1 LVDGTSVAQVEFLN
15 IRRDRALWD
24 SIPILNT
31 QVSTIRRGVGR
42 CRFNGEDALG
52 DGVRRDWFT
61 TVARDIFLSSGFSQ
75 QRQGLTMIAP
85 QGESDVLRTVGRFI
99 ALSLVEGVQIGVKLP
114 RSYYARLLDRD
125 VTVEMIAEFDSSLA
139 NSLRHARDCGDT
151 EIVLYG
157 VPIADSGF
165 EDVVTVENRHVQL
178 QAALNNVGVN
188 RQTERFETLY
198 HGFHEILPID
208 ILGGFTEEDLDN
220 FIFGNP
226 IINVDDL
233 RNHITLRG
241 YDQDSEQIGWLFNVL
256 EGLSQ
261 EELREFVRF
270 VTSNT
275 QLPFGGF
282 GSLNPPI
289 RIEAFTFV
297 VDRDNYPTS
306 RTCFHQL
313 NLPIYPTFESLRDG
327 LRGAISVNNF
337 AGMGEGIFQAPRPVQ
352 PVAIQ
357 EELYT
362 GFTVAFS
369 QVILVGYTHD
379 SPQIEWLTQMMGMFT
394 EQERRSVVRFVTG
407 HSELPSGY
415 GSNRRIRISRV
426 PYNPHNPMPTA
437 DQSAYQFNFPEYP
450 TMDAFLLAI
459 LALVESQTN

>member
-1 LVDGTSVAQVEFLN
+1 
-15 IRRDRALWD
+15 
-24 SIPILNT
+24 
-31 QVSTIRRGVGR
+31 
-42 CRFNGEDALG
+42 
-52 DGVRRDWFT
+52 
-61 TVARDIFLSSGFSQ
+61 
-75 QRQGLTMIAP
+75 
-85 QGESDVLRTVGRFI
+85 
-99 ALSLVEGVQIGVKLP
+99 
-114 RSYYARLLDRD
+114 
-125 VTVEMIAEFDSSLA
+125 
-139 NSLRHARDCGDT
+139 
-151 EIVLYG
+151 
-157 VPIADSGF
+157 
-165 EDVVTVENRHVQL
+165 
-178 QAALNNVGVN
+178 
-188 RQTERFETLY
+188 
-198 HGFHEILPID
+198 
-208 ILGGFTEEDLDN
+208 
-220 FIFGNP
+220 
-226 IINVDDL
+226 
-233 RNHITLRG
+233 
-241 YDQDSEQIGWLFNVL
+241 
-256 EGLSQ
+256 
-261 EELREFVRF
+261 
-270 VTSNT
+270 
-275 QLPFGGF
+275 
-282 GSLNPPI
+282 
-289 RIEAFTFV
+289 
-297 VDRDNYPTS
+297 
-306 RTCFHQL
+306 L